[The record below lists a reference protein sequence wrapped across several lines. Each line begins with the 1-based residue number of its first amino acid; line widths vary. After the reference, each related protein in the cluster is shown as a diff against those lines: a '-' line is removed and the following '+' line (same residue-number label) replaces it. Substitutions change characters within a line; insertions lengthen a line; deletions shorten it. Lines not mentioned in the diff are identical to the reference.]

1 MNFRPLLHALFL
13 VLLLPAAVAAAS
25 SDAEQIRAVALDYI
39 EGWYTQDPV
48 RMERALHPQMLKRR
62 VVVDPKTKATS
73 LDEGGTARL
82 VQATT
87 PRPGQPARPLG
98 TQRGDVRVLDVF
110 GNVATVRIDAHEW
123 VDYLHLIRWNGE
135 WKIIHVLWELKDAE

>member
-1 MNFRPLLHALFL
+1 MNFRLLLHALFL
-13 VLLLPAAVAAAS
+13 VLLAPGATAAAS

-39 EGWYTQDPV
+39 EGWYAKDPV
-48 RMERALHPQMLKRR
+48 RMERALHPAMLKRR
-62 VVVDPKTKATS
+62 VVVDPKTKTTS

-87 PRPGQPARPLG
+87 PRPGHPAASLT
-98 TQRGDVRVLDVF
+98 TQRRDVRVLDVF
-110 GNVATVRIDAHEW
+110 GNVATVRIDADEW

-135 WKIIHVLWELKDAE
+135 WKIIHVLWELKGAE